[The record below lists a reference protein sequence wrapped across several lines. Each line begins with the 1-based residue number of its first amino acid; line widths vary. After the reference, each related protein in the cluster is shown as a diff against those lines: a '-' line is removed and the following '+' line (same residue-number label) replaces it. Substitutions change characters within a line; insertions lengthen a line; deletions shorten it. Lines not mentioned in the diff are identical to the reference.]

1 MKTKIIKIVEAFIRI
16 TKSTPIELRPLGLQN
31 FPIGSCYDSSMIIE
45 SLLREN
51 NISDF
56 EAVGGSYF
64 CDVYRGIRSH
74 TWLES
79 KDLIIDPTIE
89 QFDCLPHAAKYFPLE
104 TSIYLCLKPSK
115 LHERYEDVSTISK
128 LEHDTSTEG
137 PELREFRN
145 RVSANFQAQ
154 GIHNRTQVSAS
165 VST

>member
-1 MKTKIIKIVEAFIRI
+1 MKTKIIEIVEAFLRT
-16 TKSTPIELRPLGLQN
+16 TKSTPVNLRPLGLQN
-31 FPIGSCYDSSMIIE
+31 FPSGACYDSSIVIE

-51 NISDF
+51 NINDF
-56 EAVGGSYF
+56 EAVGGSFF
-64 CDVYRGIRSH
+64 CETSQAIRSH
-74 TWLES
+74 AWLES

-115 LHERYEDVSTISK
+115 LHERYEGVSTISK

-145 RVSANFQAQ
+145 RVSASFQAQ